1 MGKGRGKGYGKGR
14 GAKGWTSGS
23 WEPASSWEAPG
34 KGKGTDWSSTSEW
47 SQGWTDDKGGH
58 GKGKGG
64 QQRDYITRLE
74 GRYAFGK
81 ALLRPYA
88 DEHGSAIYA
97 STAGS
102 VVNVLGKDNLRQVLD
117 WRNSELIRRPAVGVS
132 TVSGSLRC
140 LKSTLEACS
149 DNEHLSNSLDKVDRL
164 LKSRSGRAFLDAC
177 ETLTKER
184 TGTVTQ
190 EKLAEAIKCWVS
202 FFRENK
208 VVLASELPKI
218 AALSS
223 ALYLGST
230 QALEATTM
238 CNALTNWANKVPG
251 TTGNQENLAQWQLQ
265 PKDVE
270 RLKAFLLGAMQ
281 QRHTEGAAW
290 LRQNGLGGDS
300 DDEAGAWGVP
310 EAPRRRARSSSS
322 PSSDSDKRR
331 KKKEAKKAKKRARE
345 EARSKQD
352 KADGSGKFDAG
363 GGVSTEEA
371 AEDDPEEPKETPSQH
386 TR

>member
-1 MGKGRGKGYGKGR
+1 MWNSGSMGKGRGKGYGKGR

-102 VVNVLGKDNLRQVLD
+102 AVNVLGKDNLRQVLD

-184 TGTVTQ
+184 TDRSRGGCTKDISQAGTEIECACT
-190 EKLAEAIKCWVS
+190 L
-202 FFRENK
+202 
-208 VVLASELPKI
+208 
-218 AALSS
+218 
-223 ALYLGST
+223 
-230 QALEATTM
+230 
-238 CNALTNWANKVPG
+238 
-251 TTGNQENLAQWQLQ
+251 
-265 PKDVE
+265 
-270 RLKAFLLGAMQ
+270 
-281 QRHTEGAAW
+281 
-290 LRQNGLGGDS
+290 
-300 DDEAGAWGVP
+300 
-310 EAPRRRARSSSS
+310 
-322 PSSDSDKRR
+322 
-331 KKKEAKKAKKRARE
+331 
-345 EARSKQD
+345 
-352 KADGSGKFDAG
+352 
-363 GGVSTEEA
+363 
-371 AEDDPEEPKETPSQH
+371 
-386 TR
+386 